1 MLPGQPVN
9 RAERTLQDARHAARE
24 AKLAYDKAV
33 SDRSNA
39 QRDVNSLLERK
50 HSWSD
55 ADVMTFTT
63 LVRADHSS
71 TSAVVTTSATLKDR
85 ELAVDKA
92 FSDLTSA
99 ILQRYH
105 EEQVWSDKIR
115 SVSTWANIVGLLFNF
130 FIFLVAIAIVEP
142 WKRKRLVERMEE
154 RMANLIERVESEVR
168 QVSFRLTQT
177 SGTSG
182 MAVPLG
188 PQRESSN
195 HMATPIPTL
204 GDHTPSSDVAELFA
218 PTTTPIRPDSEV
230 KTTGQWQA
238 HIHRSLRL
246 VGDYLGSETL
256 AAGLAG
262 ATLGLATG
270 CIVFY
275 WAR

>member
-1 MLPGQPVN
+1 M
-9 RAERTLQDARHAARE
+9 DSARHAARQ
-24 AKLAYDKAV
+24 AKVAYDKAV

-71 TSAVVTTSATLKDR
+71 TSAVVTTSATLKDK

-142 WKRKRLVERMEE
+142 WKRKRQVERMEE

-168 QVSFRLTQT
+168 QVSLRLEQE
-177 SGTSG
+177 
-182 MAVPLG
+182 PK
-188 PQRESSN
+188 
-195 HMATPIPTL
+195 MATPLSEPVGSFEHAEVTSPDAAGNDGRL
-204 GDHTPSSDVAELFA
+204 PSDVAELEALPALPNPRALDEEGFPGDWRA
-218 PTTTPIRPDSEV
+218 KTGRTINMLNDSL
-230 KTTGQWQA
+230 K
-238 HIHRSLRL
+238 S
-246 VGDYLGSETL
+246 VGEHLDKDPL
-256 AAGLAG
+256 ATGLAG
-262 ATLGLATG
+262 AAIGVLAG
-270 CIVFY
+270 CLVSY
-275 WAR
+275 LAR